1 MDATAGPCLDG
12 PTLDEAIKLAT
23 RAHTGQAD
31 KAGDEYIGHPLRV
44 MRTVATSAAAAGV
57 DPLHARMA
65 AVLHDVVEDSDVTL
79 ADLRAAGYPAAVV
92 AAVDAL
98 THPEGEQTE
107 AYLARVAADPIAVV
121 VKRADMADNSD
132 PARLARLPAE
142 TADRYALRY
151 AGRRR
156 LLDDLVAARERTGGG
171 LAGGGLAGGGS
182 AGGGS
187 ADAGQ

>member
-12 PTLDEAIKLAT
+12 PTLDEAIKLAS

-44 MRTVATSAAAAGV
+44 MRTVATSV
-57 DPLHARMA
+57 A

-79 ADLRAAGYPAAVV
+79 ADLRAAGYPVAVV

-98 THPEGEQTE
+98 THPEAEPTE

-156 LLDDLVAARERTGGG
+156 LLDDLVAARERTGGDSAG
-171 LAGGGLAGGGS
+171 GDSAGGGP

-187 ADAGQ
+187 ADGGQ